1 MNIMPRLWSGDGKAL
16 ILEEI
21 GAGINFDISAISM
34 EGDRAKKP
42 LLHLK
47 HNELDPQIS
56 PDGRWMAYSCNESG
70 QYEIY
75 VRPYPEVNGGASG
88 RSQPAV
94 ESGPYGRRMARSYFI

>member
-1 MNIMPRLWSGDGKAL
+1 
-16 ILEEI
+16 
-21 GAGINFDISAISM
+21 M

-42 LLHLK
+42 LLHEK

-75 VRPYPEVNGGASG
+75 VRPYPEVNGGQVAG
-88 RSQPAV
+88 LNQRWNLAPMVAGWPGV
-94 ESGPYGRRMARSYFI
+94 ILFE

>member
-1 MNIMPRLWSGDGKAL
+1 MNIMPRSWSGDGKAL

-42 LLHLK
+42 LLHEK

-56 PDGRWMAYSCNESG
+56 PDGRWMA
-70 QYEIY
+70 
-75 VRPYPEVNGGASG
+75 
-88 RSQPAV
+88 
-94 ESGPYGRRMARSYFI
+94 RSYFI